1 MYYSLFK
8 QTKIYL
14 NSWKYSKSPENWIE
28 GKIISFKKKN
38 FIFDF
43 SKLWLICLHQFQCP
57 KLNLT
62 VNWQKHRATG
72 CGAKVSKLF
81 LGKFGVSKLN
91 LTVNR
96 QKLVLFWN
104 ETERETGDCF
114 KYQSRMPDNQGR
126 LLGRGLI
133 FMTFS
138 S

>member
-14 NSWKYSKSPENWIE
+14 NSWKYSKSPGNWIE

-38 FIFDF
+38 SYLTYQNFDWFVSINF
-43 SKLWLICLHQFQCP
+43 SVQSWIWLWIDRNIEPQAVGLKYLNCFWVNLECP
-57 KLNLT
+57 
-62 VNWQKHRATG
+62 
-72 CGAKVSKLF
+72 
-81 LGKFGVSKLN
+81 KLN